1 MRILYKGMQNPN
13 KGLLIVG
20 TDEEAAEI
28 QAGLSGQG
36 IISQVQV
43 LSPESLSEGLQA
55 VDNVGAVCCASTAA
69 RSADLSTLSRFCQ
82 EKGVCLFFCIPELAA
97 LQKNMR
103 VRNVGFLAFSSP
115 LDEPLSHWWNRV
127 AKRIFD
133 LLLSGLSLLIFFPFI
148 YIAAAIIIKR
158 KSPGPVFSFTKETGR
173 RGQRL
178 ERVAFRTAD
187 LPAESFLQRDR
198 FRLMPQFMNVFRGSM
213 SIVGLRFV
221 KETADAVPVTFN
233 YVKPGMANCCLC
245 KDADVWYT
253 QNWSLWLDV
262 RILVKA
268 LFGKNKTE

>member
-1 MRILYKGMQNPN
+1 MQNPN
-13 KGLLIVG
+13 KGLLIIG

-28 QAGLSGQG
+28 QTELSGQG
-36 IISQVQV
+36 IVSQIQV
-43 LSPESLSEGLQA
+43 LSPESLSESLQA
-55 VDNVGAVCCASTAA
+55 VDNVGAVCCASAA
-69 RSADLSTLSRFCQ
+69 VRSADLSALSRFCQ
-82 EKGVCLFFCIPELAA
+82 EKGVCLFFCIPELTV

-103 VRNVGFLAFSSP
+103 VRNVGFLSFLSP
-115 LDEPLSHWWNRV
+115 LDEPLSHWWNRMT
-127 AKRIFD
+127 KRIFD
-133 LLLSGLSLLIFFPFI
+133 LLLSGLFLLIFFPFI

-173 RGQRL
+173 RGKCF
-178 ERVAFRTAD
+178 ERIAFRTAD
-187 LPAESFLQRDR
+187 LSAESFLQRGG
-198 FRLMPQFMNVFRGSM
+198 FRLMPQFVNVFRGSM

-221 KETADAVPVTFN
+221 RETGDAVPATFN
-233 YVKPGMANCCLC
+233 YVKPGMVNCCLC